1 MNGIVLMIPE
11 SAQVPNENCPKYPR
25 TFCFTQET
33 IKFSELGGVVTHV
46 CAVCVCV
53 HPGKGGEGGGS
64 RAHTQGRT
72 GSSVTTFMVLIANI
86 AIPGVYTPTVHLQA
100 VLQGRTREDQLRIE
114 KGQLAVPVKE

>member
-1 MNGIVLMIPE
+1 M
-11 SAQVPNENCPKYPR
+11 
-25 TFCFTQET
+25 
-33 IKFSELGGVVTHV
+33 
-46 CAVCVCV
+46 CVCV

-86 AIPGVYTPTVHLQA
+86 AIPGVYTPTVHLQ
-100 VLQGRTREDQLRIE
+100 GRTREDQLRIE